1 MQIRKELV
9 KTIEMSSNIV
19 TNSCRI
25 TLKLIFEKRSGKKT
39 EDRLELKKL
48 EMSGISMWIIEK
60 LKDERK
66 SRLDAALRPT
76 RQKKLSGTCH

>member
-25 TLKLIFEKRSGKKT
+25 TLKLIFEKKSGKKT
-39 EDRLELKKL
+39 EDRLELKNWK
-48 EMSGISMWIIEK
+48 
-60 LKDERK
+60 
-66 SRLDAALRPT
+66 
-76 RQKKLSGTCH
+76 